1 MQNNNQLVSILSV
14 LFASLG
20 LGLLIGLIMG
30 LSISPTTKIVMGVL
44 AAGLGAFLGFD
55 QRAFKASSG
64 DDAPPARGDLLRE
77 LRVGSFAFAV
87 VAGILVGM
95 TIRTN
100 ELLLPTISDSVKK
113 WTDAGYTAEVAR
125 QFVALERL
133 RIDPKTGEVRELTD
147 ADKSRITALF
157 SSQKQIAFS
166 HLIRPKE
173 WAADMDSAIAEA
185 RALELSDLE
194 NLLTAIYN
202 NAPEES
208 REPLLAGIKQLAE
221 NVESGGK
228 FACSLA
234 DEPEQWRSEAVVGI
248 LPLLMAIDSPNER
261 SAIGRGTRA
270 LLCKLESSL

>member
-1 MQNNNQLVSILSV
+1 MQNNKRLVSVLSV
-14 LFASLG
+14 LFAGLG
-20 LGLLIGLIMG
+20 MGLLIGLIMG

-55 QRAFKASSG
+55 QRAFKASSSDNPQAG
-64 DDAPPARGDLLRE
+64 RSDLLRE

-87 VAGILVGM
+87 IAGILLGM

-100 ELLLPTISDSVKK
+100 ELLLPTISESVKK
-113 WTDAGYTAEVAR
+113 WTDAGYTVEVAR

-133 RIDPKTGEVRELTD
+133 RIDPKTGEVRDLTD

-208 REPLLAGIKQLAE
+208 RELLLAGIKQLAE
-221 NVESGGK
+221 HVESGSR

-234 DEPEQWRSEAVVGI
+234 DEPEQWRNEAVAGI

-261 SAIGRGTRA
+261 SAIGRATRA

>member
-1 MQNNNQLVSILSV
+1 M
-14 LFASLG
+14 
-20 LGLLIGLIMG
+20 
-30 LSISPTTKIVMGVL
+30 
-44 AAGLGAFLGFD
+44 
-55 QRAFKASSG
+55 
-64 DDAPPARGDLLRE
+64 
-77 LRVGSFAFAV
+77 
-87 VAGILVGM
+87 
-95 TIRTN
+95 
-100 ELLLPTISDSVKK
+100 LPTISDSVKK

-221 NVESGGK
+221 NVESGSR

-234 DEPEQWRSEAVVGI
+234 DEPEQWRNEAVAGI

-261 SAIGRGTRA
+261 SAIGRATRA